1 MKKKIKVMLKVYD
14 FMVEN
19 FNPPKNT
26 SGLETKK
33 QEEQQLSGRFQNL
46 IQTIGQ
52 ILS

>member
-1 MKKKIKVMLKVYD
+1 MLKVYD

-19 FNPPKNT
+19 FNPPNT